1 MNLLK
6 KHSENRLEN
15 LKRELINVE
24 NEEDDIRCSVSL
36 IGGNSIKE
44 QQKDLLR
51 IQYEARHRKE
61 RAEGA
66 EQLQQRVIAG
76 LVHLGEFIFIFTCT
90 SINAVE
96 QALTPSHLICIL
108 GEMLGIQPREDETS
122 VVNDLLRDIEAVLDT
137 LLDEREKQVQ
147 QQGQPHSQST
157 MESFSRSVNGTNL
170 LQNVRIVTLMTNDNL
185 SKLCLESIR
194 ILRHIIEP
202 QNWIL
207 SLLNLNPQQFVY
219 QVN

>member
-1 MNLLK
+1 
-6 KHSENRLEN
+6 
-15 LKRELINVE
+15 
-24 NEEDDIRCSVSL
+24 
-36 IGGNSIKE
+36 
-44 QQKDLLR
+44 
-51 IQYEARHRKE
+51 
-61 RAEGA
+61 
-66 EQLQQRVIAG
+66 
-76 LVHLGEFIFIFTCT
+76 
-90 SINAVE
+90 
-96 QALTPSHLICIL
+96 
-108 GEMLGIQPREDETS
+108 MLGIQPREDETS

-170 LQNVRIVTLMTNDNL
+170 LQNVRIVTLMTDYL

-194 ILRHIIEP
+194 ILRLTIEP